1 MCHDVCIR
9 VPQCVCVCVWVECV
23 LLFSVVISSE
33 RKTKTFFH
41 LSNLSANSSKN
52 KNELRQTKQAE
63 AEEKQPATKCAEDE
77 LFFLLLE
84 KPFDGLKD
92 ENR

>member
-1 MCHDVCIR
+1 M
-9 VPQCVCVCVWVECV
+9 CVWVECV

-63 AEEKQPATKCAEDE
+63 AVEKQPAKGCAEDE
-77 LFFLLLE
+77 LFFFIIR
-84 KPFDGLKD
+84 KTI
-92 ENR
+92 